1 MSNPFLEIID
11 KYGKTAYER
20 VVHEATLEHKQQI
33 ADSMPVPDLVKSIKN
48 RAIEIA
54 KDENRMMGIRL
65 EETLGL

>member
-54 KDENRMMGIRL
+54 KDENRMMGIKL